1 LLAQQLDSRKPS
13 GDLQGLVTEV
23 AQFEEE
29 YAKSRATVAA
39 AGPEPGAT
47 ARTIESC
54 ALDSGDARLRL
65 TLCNSCMADLQSR
78 PAVVIAGLPLD
89 ELEERFAS
97 LASRLAPGNG
107 KNIIF
112 GDPEPWFFRGTPL
125 QEAACGFNIPAVG
138 LNVGSATDRGFDKYE
153 VVLYRH
159 LLCVF
164 VHTRMPGGWG
174 FEGATVD
181 RINVPDLLA
190 AVEPIA
196 ALLHHPREQIIWE
209 QPDISQ
215 TKILVHYVATG
226 ARSTLQQRRL
236 KTGDANRNSGR
247 APGN

>member
-1 LLAQQLDSRKPS
+1 
-13 GDLQGLVTEV
+13 
-23 AQFEEE
+23 
-29 YAKSRATVAA
+29 
-39 AGPEPGAT
+39 
-47 ARTIESC
+47 
-54 ALDSGDARLRL
+54 
-65 TLCNSCMADLQSR
+65 
-78 PAVVIAGLPLD
+78 
-89 ELEERFAS
+89 
-97 LASRLAPGNG
+97 
-107 KNIIF
+107 
-112 GDPEPWFFRGTPL
+112 
-125 QEAACGFNIPAVG
+125 
-138 LNVGSATDRGFDKYE
+138 
-153 VVLYRH
+153 
-159 LLCVF
+159 
-164 VHTRMPGGWG
+164 MPGGWG